1 MWCHNS
7 KGFTL
12 IEVLLVLSIVFVIT
26 SSVLFVSSSYVQK
39 NSLQLF
45 INQFKLDVYH
55 LQSVSV
61 SDGIY
66 STLVFDDT
74 RTSYTTRKSFY
85 QPLVK
90 RTLPKGVTLSNQSGL
105 SQLSFHPNGSIEKFG
120 TLIFNTPNGD
130 LIFRFYIGKGRI
142 AVEE

>member
-1 MWCHNS
+1 
-7 KGFTL
+7 
-12 IEVLLVLSIVFVIT
+12 
-26 SSVLFVSSSYVQK
+26 
-39 NSLQLF
+39 
-45 INQFKLDVYH
+45 
-55 LQSVSV
+55 
-61 SDGIY
+61 
-66 STLVFDDT
+66 VFDDT